1 MGGCGCASLR
11 AEGENLS
18 SRMIGYLLLA
28 LAMMTV
34 GSTVIASKL
43 IALSMPPFLATALR
57 FAFALP
63 VLLALVFAQREPWPR
78 LARCDWGLLLLQAG
92 AGSVGY
98 TTLLITGL
106 SHLPAADAGVVI
118 GTLPAVSALFSV
130 LVLGER
136 PGRRLTISVLLST
149 LGVMAVGWK
158 DSGPSSLTGILYILG
173 AVVCESA
180 FILLNKR
187 MPVPLK
193 PLLQATTM
201 TGLGLLVSLP
211 VALWELPVALPS
223 TLAMS
228 AIVWYALVPTV
239 GGFLLWYGGA
249 ARVSG
254 SEAATLTAVAPLTAV
269 ALAALVL
276 GEKIEAVQILG
287 VVAVLCAIVVLA
299 FPSRPRPAQ

>member
-1 MGGCGCASLR
+1 
-11 AEGENLS
+11 
-18 SRMIGYLLLA
+18 
-28 LAMMTV
+28 MMTV

-43 IALSMPPFLATALR
+43 IAGSMPPFLATALR

-63 VLLALVFAQREPWPR
+63 VLAVLVLVQRQRWPKLTR
-78 LARCDWGLLLLQAG
+78 SDWGLLVLQAG

-98 TTLLITGL
+98 TTLLISGL
-106 SHLPAADAGVVI
+106 SHLPAANAGVII

-130 LVLGER
+130 IVLGER
-136 PGRRLTISVLLST
+136 PGLRLFISVLLAT

-158 DSGPSSLTGILYILG
+158 GTGPSSLTGMLYILG
-173 AVVCESA
+173 AVICESV

-187 MPVPLK
+187 MPLPLS

-201 TGLGLLVSLP
+201 TGLGFAVSLP
-211 VALWELPVALPS
+211 IALFELPVATPS
-223 TLAMS
+223 VDAIA

-254 SEAATLTAVAPLTAV
+254 SEAATFTAIAPLTAV

-276 GEKIEAVQILG
+276 SEKIGWMQALG
-287 VVAVLCAIVVLA
+287 MVAVILAILVLT
-299 FPSRPRPAQ
+299 FPMRSKLLPAA

>member
-1 MGGCGCASLR
+1 
-11 AEGENLS
+11 
-18 SRMIGYLLLA
+18 
-28 LAMMTV
+28 MMTV

-43 IALSMPPFLATALR
+43 IAGGMPPFLATALR

-63 VLLALVFAQREPWPR
+63 VLVALIFLSRERWPR
-78 LARCDWGLLLLQAG
+78 LTRGGWGLLLLQAG

-106 SHLPAADAGVVI
+106 EHLPAADAGVII
-118 GTLPAVSALFSV
+118 GTLPAISALFSV
-130 LVLGER
+130 VVLGEQ
-136 PGRRLTISVLLST
+136 PGWRLLLSVLLAT

-158 DSGPSSLTGILYILG
+158 GTGPSSLTGMFYVLG
-173 AVVCESA
+173 AVVCESV

-193 PLLQATTM
+193 PLLQATAM

-211 VALWELPVALPS
+211 VAILELPIAAPS
-223 TLAMS
+223 TA
-228 AIVWYALVPTV
+228 AIAAVIWYALVPTV

-254 SEAATLTAVAPLTAV
+254 SEAATFTAVAPLTAV
-269 ALAALVL
+269 ALAVLVL
-276 GEKIEAVQILG
+276 GEEIGLVQALGAAAVVLAIL
-287 VVAVLCAIVVLA
+287 VLA
-299 FPSRPRPAQ
+299 FPVRPKPALPTG

>member
-1 MGGCGCASLR
+1 MT
-11 AEGENLS
+11 
-18 SRMIGYLLLA
+18 SRTLGYLLMS

-43 IALSMPPFLATALR
+43 IAGSMPPFLATALR

-63 VLLALVFAQREPWPR
+63 VLLLLIFLQRERWPK
-78 LARCDWGLLLLQAG
+78 LARCDWGLILLQAG

-106 SHLPAADAGVVI
+106 SYLPAADAGVII

-130 LVLGER
+130 IVLGER
-136 PGRRLTISVLLST
+136 PGLRLLISVLFAT

-158 DSGPSSLTGILYILG
+158 GGRASSLTGMLYILG

-211 VALWELPVALPS
+211 VAFLELPVAAPS
-223 TLAMS
+223 AA
-228 AIVWYALVPTV
+228 AIAAVVWYALVPTV
-239 GGFLLWYGGA
+239 GGFLLWYGGV

-254 SEAATLTAVAPLTAV
+254 SEAATFTAVAPLTAV
-269 ALAALVL
+269 VLAALVL
-276 GEKIEAVQILG
+276 GEQIRLVQALG
-287 VVAVLCAIVVLA
+287 VAAVILAILVLT
-299 FPSRPRPAQ
+299 FPIQAKPKSLA

>member
-1 MGGCGCASLR
+1 M
-11 AEGENLS
+11 S
-18 SRMIGYLLLA
+18 SRTIGYLLLS

-43 IALSMPPFLATALR
+43 IAGNMPPFLATALR

-63 VLLALVFAQREPWPR
+63 VLVTLIFLQREPWPKLTR
-78 LARCDWGLLLLQAG
+78 SDWRLLLLQAG

-106 SHLPAADAGVVI
+106 SHLSAADAGVII

-130 LVLGER
+130 MVLGDR
-136 PGRRLTISVLLST
+136 PGLRLLISVLLAT
-149 LGVMAVGWK
+149 IGVMAVGWK
-158 DSGPSSLTGILYILG
+158 GTGPSSLTGVLYILG

-211 VALWELPVALPS
+211 VAFLELPVAKPS
-223 TLAMS
+223 TLAIA

-239 GGFLLWYGGA
+239 GGFLLWYSGA

-254 SEAATLTAVAPLTAV
+254 SEAATFTAVAPLTAV

-276 GEKIEAVQILG
+276 GEQIGLVQTFGVAAVIFAIL
-287 VVAVLCAIVVLA
+287 VLT
-299 FPSRPRPAQ
+299 FPIRPKSMLRV

>member
-1 MGGCGCASLR
+1 M
-11 AEGENLS
+11 S
-18 SRMIGYLLLA
+18 SRTLGYVLLS

-43 IALSMPPFLATALR
+43 IAGNMPPFLATALR
-57 FAFALP
+57 FAVALP
-63 VLLALVFAQREPWPR
+63 VLLALVGWRRERWPKLLPR
-78 LARCDWGLLLLQAG
+78 EWVLLLLQAG

-98 TTLLITGL
+98 TTLLIAGL
-106 SHLPAADAGVVI
+106 SHLSAADAGVII

-136 PGRRLTISVLLST
+136 PGLRLVISVMLAT
-149 LGVMAVGWK
+149 VGVMAVAWK
-158 DSGPSSLTGILYILG
+158 GGGPSSSVGMFYILG

-187 MPVPLK
+187 IPVPLR

-211 VALWELPVALPS
+211 FVFLELPFAMPS
-223 TLAMS
+223 TAALGAV
-228 AIVWYALVPTV
+228 VWYALVPTV

-254 SEAATLTAVAPLTAV
+254 SEASVFTAVAPLTAV
-269 ALAALVL
+269 TLAAVVL
-276 GEKIEAVQILG
+276 GEQIGWVQVLG
-287 VVAVLCAIVVLA
+287 VATVILAIFVLA
-299 FPSRPRPAQ
+299 FPIRARARAAVTS